1 VRSKIPL
8 HPKDAPAKCLVV
20 SPFAS
25 DNSAAAKAKMANTKK
40 DYIIEPGKI
49 EKTLAFW
56 RHVGNKPMASIECD
70 NEILANLPRGEV
82 SNEMYLIDEEPLPK
96 KAKKSNAEEPTPVSP
111 DQFNTVSYEFCGGS
125 SFLRSREETENVVP
139 LSATITVGATQTTD
153 VNVHEMAANLLQSNS
168 GASLPLR
175 TSIASDGTVQASAD
189 EANTFVV
196 CPSTEF
202 ASESDED
209 YLEKHYPDLF
219 PFGRGGFG
227 EKRKYRISRKAY
239 LSYLLNLSTLQFQHV
254 DFLLPLYDMTTRQEV
269 SNKAFIRSKLP
280 SRENSSGGAVSKGEL
295 FGRISTRA
303 LKKAGEFK
311 KACAEAA
318 ARGVRLPLAPS
329 FVDGVS
335 LEFFNS
341 INIYQPMQH
350 SQAAAMRN
358 RQDVYAAHNSLGPA
372 QIWFTV
378 SPDDTKTLKI
388 VYYAL
393 GLEKTLVHEK

>member
-1 VRSKIPL
+1 
-8 HPKDAPAKCLVV
+8 
-20 SPFAS
+20 
-25 DNSAAAKAKMANTKK
+25 
-40 DYIIEPGKI
+40 
-49 EKTLAFW
+49 
-56 RHVGNKPMASIECD
+56 
-70 NEILANLPRGEV
+70 
-82 SNEMYLIDEEPLPK
+82 
-96 KAKKSNAEEPTPVSP
+96 
-111 DQFNTVSYEFCGGS
+111 
-125 SFLRSREETENVVP
+125 
-139 LSATITVGATQTTD
+139 
-153 VNVHEMAANLLQSNS
+153 
-168 GASLPLR
+168 LR

-196 CPSTEF
+196 CPSTVF

-239 LSYLLNLSTLQFQHV
+239 LSYLLNLSTRQFQHV

-341 INIYQPMQH
+341 INISNQPMQH

-378 SPDDTKTLKI
+378 SPDDTIITSLLRPRTGKN
-388 VYYAL
+388 A
-393 GLEKTLVHEK
+393 GS